1 MYDGRFKAVFQKI
14 YDEEYRDAFE
24 KAGITYFYTLIDDA
38 VSRVI
43 RSGGGFVTLRPSG
56 SAEFG
61 GKRLQVSAEG
71 TFIPAGKSVTVT
83 GQNGLTVLVKAAEE

>member
-1 MYDGRFKAVFQKI
+1 M
-14 YDEEYRDAFE
+14 
-24 KAGITYFYTLIDDA
+24 TP
-38 VSRVI
+38 
-43 RSGGGFVTLRPSG
+43 LRPSG
-56 SAEFG
+56 IAEFG